1 LRSATIDRMED
12 RTQHDAFVELHGE
25 RLHGF
30 ALLVTL
36 GDRTLAGTLTA
47 EALANGAERIEQLRH
62 PERAATWLRAKLT
75 RAARQPAW
83 GHQRP
88 GQPERRNALRKLG
101 VDPATY
107 DALASLDVRSRAV
120 LAATVEGFAPAD
132 VHEVAG
138 SDARVRRARRDYL
151 TAYLA
156 ASRTRNTQPAR
167 GALTARVQAAAGPVL
182 SGSDR

>member
-1 LRSATIDRMED
+1 MEE
-12 RTQHDAFVELHGE
+12 TSLHDAFGELHGG

-36 GDRTLAGTLTA
+36 GDRTLAGILTA
-47 EALANGAERIEQLRH
+47 EALASGAERIRQLRH
-62 PERAATWLRAKLT
+62 PERAAAWLRASLLH
-75 RAARQPAW
+75 AARQPAW

-88 GQPERRNALRKLG
+88 GEPERRDVLLKLG

-120 LAATVEGFAPAD
+120 VAATVEGFAAAD
-132 VHEVAG
+132 VYEVAG
-138 SDARVRRARRDYL
+138 SNERVRRARRDYL

-156 ASRTRNTQPAR
+156 ASRTRNTKPPA
-167 GALTARVQAAAGPVL
+167 GPLAARVHAAAATAL
-182 SGSDR
+182 SGSGR

>member
-1 LRSATIDRMED
+1 MED
-12 RTQHDAFVELHGE
+12 PSLHDAFVELHGE

-36 GDRTLAGTLTA
+36 GDRTLAGILTA
-47 EALANGAERIEQLRH
+47 EALARGAERIEQLRH
-62 PERAATWLRAKLT
+62 PERAAGWLRASLT
-75 RAARQPAW
+75 GAARQPAW

-88 GQPERRNALRKLG
+88 GESERRDVLLKLG

-120 LAATVEGFAPAD
+120 VAATVEGFAAAD
-132 VHEVAG
+132 VYEIVG
-138 SDARVRRARRDYL
+138 NNERLRRARRDYL

-156 ASRTRNTQPAR
+156 ASRARNTMPAA

-182 SGSDR
+182 SGSGR

>member
-1 LRSATIDRMED
+1 MED
-12 RTQHDAFVELHGE
+12 PSLHDTFVELHGE

-36 GDRTLAGTLTA
+36 GDRTLAGILTA
-47 EALANGAERIEQLRH
+47 EALARGAARIEQLRH
-62 PERAATWLRAKLT
+62 PERAAGWLRASLT

-88 GQPERRNALRKLG
+88 GEPERRDALLRLG

-120 LAATVEGFAPAD
+120 VAATVEGFAAAD
-132 VHEVAG
+132 VYEVAG
-138 SDARVRRARRDYL
+138 TDELVRRARRDYL

-156 ASRTRNTQPAR
+156 ASRTRNTTPAA
-167 GALTARVQAAAGPVL
+167 GALTARVQAVAAPVL
-182 SGSDR
+182 SGSGR

>member
-1 LRSATIDRMED
+1 MED
-12 RTQHDAFVELHGE
+12 PSLHDTFVELHGE

-36 GDRTLAGTLTA
+36 GDRTLAGILTA
-47 EALANGAERIEQLRH
+47 EALARGAERIEQLRH
-62 PERAATWLRAKLT
+62 PERAAGWLRASLT

-88 GQPERRNALRKLG
+88 GEPERRDALLRLG

-107 DALASLDVRSRAV
+107 DALASLDARSRAV
-120 LAATVEGFAPAD
+120 VAATVEGFAAAD
-132 VHEVAG
+132 VYEVVG
-138 SDARVRRARRDYL
+138 SDERVRRARRDYL

-156 ASRTRNTQPAR
+156 ASRTRNTRPAA
-167 GALTARVQAAAGPVL
+167 GALTARVQVAAAPVL
-182 SGSDR
+182 SGSGR

>member
-1 LRSATIDRMED
+1 MED
-12 RTQHDAFVELHGE
+12 PSLHDAFGELHGK

-36 GDRTLAGTLTA
+36 GDRTLAGILTA
-47 EALANGAERIEQLRH
+47 EALAGGAERIEQLRH
-62 PERAATWLRAKLT
+62 PERAAAWLRAFLL

-88 GQPERRNALRKLG
+88 GEPERRDVLLKLG

-107 DALASLDVRSRAV
+107 DALASLDVQGRAAV
-120 LAATVEGFAPAD
+120 VAATVEGFAAAD
-132 VHEVAG
+132 VREVVG
-138 SDARVRRARRDYL
+138 NDERVRRARRDYL

-156 ASRTRNTQPAR
+156 ASQTRNTKPAA
-167 GALTARVQAAAGPVL
+167 GPLTARVHAVAAPVL
-182 SGSDR
+182 SGSGR

>member
-1 LRSATIDRMED
+1 MRSATIGRMED
-12 RTQHDAFVELHGE
+12 RTLHSAFVELHGE

-36 GDRTLAGTLTA
+36 GDQTLAGILTA
-47 EALANGAERIEQLRH
+47 EALASGAERIEQLRH
-62 PERAATWLRAKLT
+62 PERAATWLRATLT

-88 GQPERRNALRKLG
+88 GEPARRDALLELG

-156 ASRTRNTQPAR
+156 ASQTRNTHPAA
-167 GALTARVQAAAGPVL
+167 GALTARVQAAAAPVL

>member
-1 LRSATIDRMED
+1 MEE
-12 RTQHDAFVELHGE
+12 TSLHDAFGELHGG

-36 GDRTLAGTLTA
+36 GDRTLAGMLTA
-47 EALANGAERIEQLRH
+47 EALASGAERIEQLRH
-62 PERAATWLRAKLT
+62 PERAAGWLRASLL

-88 GQPERRNALRKLG
+88 GEPERRDVLLKLG

-120 LAATVEGFAPAD
+120 VAATVEGLAASD
-132 VHEVAG
+132 VYEVVG
-138 SDARVRRARRDYL
+138 SNERVRRARRDYL

-156 ASRTRNTQPAR
+156 ASRTRSTEPTA
-167 GALTARVQAAAGPVL
+167 GALTARVHAAAAPVL
-182 SGSDR
+182 SGSGR

>member
-1 LRSATIDRMED
+1 MED
-12 RTQHDAFVELHGE
+12 RTLHSAFVELHGE

-36 GDRTLAGTLTA
+36 GDQTLAGILTA

-62 PERAATWLRAKLT
+62 PERAATWLRATLT

-88 GQPERRNALRKLG
+88 GEPERRDALRKLG

-132 VHEVAG
+132 VYEVAG

-156 ASRTRNTQPAR
+156 ASRTRNTKPPA
-167 GALTARVQAAAGPVL
+167 GPLAARVHAAAATAL
-182 SGSDR
+182 SGSGR